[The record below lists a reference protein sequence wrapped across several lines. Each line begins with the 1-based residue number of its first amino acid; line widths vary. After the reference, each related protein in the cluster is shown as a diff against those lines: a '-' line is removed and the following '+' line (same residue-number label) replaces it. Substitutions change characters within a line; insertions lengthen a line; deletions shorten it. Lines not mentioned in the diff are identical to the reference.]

1 MEVNNT
7 DNQSPTR
14 KSLFSNIPPFF
25 NYLPNGKSFSEAAP
39 CQEHTDTMVDI
50 RESLWR
56 VPVAFTN
63 IVNSAEAERSNQE
76 RCHKISSSSVD
87 LPLAFTREKNYNK
100 RRGIFRP
107 KSVVLEDFQVPPA
120 SSKGFFTQQHNDS
133 KSFMEEH
140 FTVKI
145 SPFPSCH
152 QIARKD
158 HLWTNYKVS
167 TNIYIW
173 VDCNPMIQFDNES
186 NQQLF
191 RKCNLNTAGII
202 STFSRNPS
210 RCREKE
216 KI

>member
-7 DNQSPTR
+7 NNNQSPTR
-14 KSLFSNIPPFF
+14 RSLFSNIPPFF
-25 NYLPNGKSFSEAAP
+25 NYLPNGKLFSEAGP

-63 IVNSAEAERSNQE
+63 IVNSAEAERSHQE
-76 RCHKISSSSVD
+76 RGYKISSSSVD
-87 LPLAFTREKNYNK
+87 LPFVFTREKNTNK

-107 KSVVLEDFQVPPA
+107 RSVVMEDCPVPSYP
-120 SSKGFFTQQHNDS
+120 SRGNGFFTQQHNDS

-158 HLWTNYKVS
+158 HLWTNYKVRIS
-167 TNIYIW
+167 I
-173 VDCNPMIQFDNES
+173 
-186 NQQLF
+186 NQSDDSI
-191 RKCNLNTAGII
+191 R
-202 STFSRNPS
+202 
-210 RCREKE
+210 
-216 KI
+216 

>member
-7 DNQSPTR
+7 NHQSPTR
-14 KSLFSNIPPFF
+14 RSLFSNIPPFF
-25 NYLPNGKSFSEAAP
+25 NYLPNGKLFSEAGP

-63 IVNSAEAERSNQE
+63 IVNSAETERSLQE
-76 RCHKISSSSVD
+76 RCCKTSTSSVD
-87 LPLAFTREKNYNK
+87 LPFAFTREKNTNK

-158 HLWTNYKVS
+158 HLWTNYKVCS
-167 TNIYIW
+167 
-173 VDCNPMIQFDNES
+173 
-186 NQQLF
+186 
-191 RKCNLNTAGII
+191 
-202 STFSRNPS
+202 
-210 RCREKE
+210 
-216 KI
+216 

>member
-1 MEVNNT
+1 MEVNN
-7 DNQSPTR
+7 NQSPTR
-14 KSLFSNIPPFF
+14 RSLFSNIPPFF
-25 NYLPNGKSFSEAAP
+25 NYLPNGKLFSEAGP

-63 IVNSAEAERSNQE
+63 IVNSAEAERSHQE
-76 RCHKISSSSVD
+76 RGYKISSSSVD
-87 LPLAFTREKNYNK
+87 LPFVFTREKNTNK

-107 KSVVLEDFQVPPA
+107 RSVVLEDCPVPPA
-120 SSKGFFTQQHNDS
+120 PSSGNGFFTQQHNDS

-158 HLWTNYKVS
+158 HLWTNYKVRIS
-167 TNIYIW
+167 VTLI
-173 VDCNPMIQFDNES
+173 VMIQSDSDDS

-210 RCREKE
+210 HFLKKE
-216 KI
+216 KT